1 MKMFAKIAFALVLGV
16 VSIPA
21 VSIVAPVTM
30 TEAQACGTGG
40 SASRGISCHQH
51 YLNSCSQLGRNNPW
65 CLNNGG
71 RGGYYG
77 RPIVQRPVYHG
88 HHPVRRP
95 VPAYAANGHYY
106 RSGAVYGSSSALVIP
121 RAQHARPAAPP
132 PSPEQVARMA
142 KHTVERVPVDCA
154 GGYSRVEGS
163 NRCARITWVPGE
175 D

>member
-1 MKMFAKIAFALVLGV
+1 MKRLFALSFVL
-16 VSIPA
+16 A
-21 VSIVAPVTM
+21 SIVASVTSAS
-30 TEAQACGTGG
+30 AQVNPHGSVGTGG
-40 SASRGISCHQH
+40 SMAAQHGVPHASVHYDRSCAR
-51 YLNSCSQLGRNNPW
+51 LGRNNPW

-77 RPIVQRPVYHG
+77 RPIVRRPVYYG
-88 HHPVRRP
+88 HPQMRRP
-95 VPAYAANGHYY
+95 VPVYAANGYA
-106 RSGAVYGSSSALVIP
+106 RSGFVAGSSSALVIP